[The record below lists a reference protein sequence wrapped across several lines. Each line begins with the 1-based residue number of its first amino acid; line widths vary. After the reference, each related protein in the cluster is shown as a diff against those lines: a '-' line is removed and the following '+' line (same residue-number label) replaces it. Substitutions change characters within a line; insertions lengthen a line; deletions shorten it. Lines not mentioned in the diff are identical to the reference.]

1 MTMTGSGFLK
11 AAVAAIALLV
21 AAVPAGAQD
30 AAYRLSQLEEQMR
43 QLVGQMQELQ
53 FEMRVLQRQLTARQ
67 GGAQPVPQ
75 PQPIQPQQ
83 GGAQQGQ
90 VQQGGGVIAAAPLPM
105 PAPDVD
111 ETNTIVEVDPQT
123 GTLPQTAAGPKALGT
138 LPAGDVPGVV
148 EGVET
153 AQLGAGQASVGAP
166 GSVEAL
172 YERSY
177 NELAARQY
185 ASAETGFRQIVADY
199 GSHEL
204 AGNAQY
210 WLGETQ
216 FAQGRFKDAARS
228 FLNGYKTYPKG
239 RLAPNSLVKLGMS
252 LDKLG
257 QRKQACGAYAEVSKR
272 YPSAAEARNLAIKE
286 MKRAGC

>member
-1 MTMTGSGFLK
+1 MTMTRSGSLK
-11 AAVAAIALLV
+11 AAVAAIALMV
-21 AAVPAGAQD
+21 AVAPASAQD
-30 AAYRLSQLEEQMR
+30 AAFRLSQLEEQMR

-53 FEMRVLQRQLTARQ
+53 FQMRVLQRQLANGQ
-67 GGAQPVPQ
+67 GAAKPVPQ

-83 GGAQQGQ
+83 GQ
-90 VQQGGGVIAAAPLPM
+90 VTQGGEQIAAAPLPM
-105 PAPDVD
+105 PPPDVD
-111 ETNTIVEVDPQT
+111 ETTTIVEVDPQT
-123 GTLPQTAAGPKALGT
+123 GTLPQTAPGPKTLGT

-177 NELAARQY
+177 NEFAARQY
-185 ASAETGFRQIVADY
+185 AAAEAGFRQIVADY

-239 RLAPNSLVKLGMS
+239 RLAPNSLVKLGLS

-272 YPSAAEARNLAIKE
+272 YPNAAEARNLAIKE